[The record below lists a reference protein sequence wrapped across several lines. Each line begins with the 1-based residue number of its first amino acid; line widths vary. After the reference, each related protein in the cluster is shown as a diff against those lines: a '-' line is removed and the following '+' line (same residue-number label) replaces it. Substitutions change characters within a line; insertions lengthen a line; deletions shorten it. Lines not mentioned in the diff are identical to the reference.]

1 MATTLSHAQTP
12 IPFAKVEQA
21 FVPPRTF
28 AACVLIVEDDDDTRF
43 MLKTMLEFRG
53 INVVEAV
60 NGEMAVALVD
70 NVQIDLVV
78 MDGTLPVV
86 NGFEATRRIRERH
99 FAEDVPIIFLSGH
112 AQPEYRDKAFA
123 AGCNDYLVKPFAFRE
138 IDSALER
145 HLSQSKAN

>member
-1 MATTLSHAQTP
+1 MATAFVSAQTP
-12 IPFAKVEQA
+12 VSSNQA
-21 FVPPRTF
+21 QHALVTPRAF
-28 AACVLIVEDDDDTRF
+28 DACVLVVEDDEDMRF

-53 INVVEAV
+53 ISVVEAV

-78 MDGTLPVV
+78 MDGTLPVI

-99 FAEDVPIIFLSGH
+99 FAKDVPIIFLSGH
-112 AQPEYRDKAFA
+112 AQPEYKNRAFA
-123 AGCNDYLVKPFAFRE
+123 AGCNDYLVKPFALRE